1 MKKSDLK
8 RIPRGLTS
16 NVLLAQFTTF
26 HIGGPARFFI
36 EVHTEEEIQNAI
48 AYARGNDL
56 RLYPLGAGSNLLV
69 PDAGVEGIVL
79 KISLDDIAFENNN
92 DEMLLIAGAGTP
104 WEKVVD
110 AASEQNLFG
119 VENLAGIPG
128 TIGGAPVQNI
138 GAYGAELSDVF
149 AYADCINSSTGVCER
164 VNKNEITF
172 AYRTSFFKTH
182 REIIVMRVALR
193 LSKQGVPNLNYPDL
207 VRAQAEGTSLN
218 TPAEISQAIRA
229 IRAKKFPAYRQA
241 GLTNTVDGTAG
252 SFFKNP
258 VISRELA
265 YSLMERF
272 SGLPVFPVS
281 AEGGSASG
289 RKISLAWLLDHALSL
304 KGFSKGRVRLY
315 KEHPLIIV
323 ASNGATASEV
333 DAFANEI
340 AERVFDMTGVM
351 IEREVETFGEQK

>member
-26 HIGGPARFFI
+26 NIGGQARFFI
-36 EVHTEEEIQNAI
+36 EVHTEEEIQKAI
-48 AYARGNDL
+48 VHARDHNL
-56 RLYPLGAGSNLLV
+56 PLYPFGAGSNLLV
-69 PDAGVEGIVL
+69 PDAGVEGVVM
-79 KISLDDIAFENNN
+79 KMALDDIAFENDG

-104 WEKVVD
+104 WEKIVD
-110 AASEQNLFG
+110 TASEQNLFG
-119 VENLAGIPG
+119 IENLAGIPG
-128 TIGGAPVQNI
+128 TIGGASVQNI
-138 GAYGAELSDVF
+138 GAYGAELADSF
-149 AYADCINSSTGVCER
+149 EYADVINAKNGER
-164 VNKNEITF
+164 RRIEKTEAEF

-207 VRAQAEGTSLN
+207 VRAQAEGTLLN

-229 IRAKKFPAYRQA
+229 IRAKKFPYKS
-241 GLTNTVDGTAG
+241 GEGTAG

-258 VISRELA
+258 IISRGLA
-265 YSLMERF
+265 DSLAERF
-272 SGLPVFPVS
+272 SGLVVFPQEENMV
-281 AEGGSASG
+281 
-289 RKISLAWLLDHALSL
+289 KISLAWLLDHALSL

-315 KEHPLIIV
+315 EEHPLVIV
-323 ASNGATASEV
+323 ASSGATASDV

-340 AERVFDMTGVM
+340 AKRVFDMTGIE
-351 IEREVETFGEQK
+351 IEREVEAFGEQK